1 MKRKILVLLSIACLI
16 IAAAFIS
23 SCGKG
28 TKGLEFIE
36 ISDTECGVKC
46 GEAVDATE
54 IVIPKKHD
62 GKVVTTIMS
71 TGFSKCDKLVSVTI
85 PKTIKKIEKG
95 AFYNCT
101 SLENVYFKGK
111 IKDWCNIEFE
121 LGNSS
126 PMDQAEHFFVKG
138 RELKNLKLKKIEA
151 IKSYT
156 FFGFDY
162 LESFEADK
170 NLTAIGE
177 NAFAGCVGLSSVKLP
192 SSLAKLE
199 KLCFSNCKKLK
210 EIVIPASTSQ
220 IHRLA
225 FYEAGLNTVTF
236 EDTEKWFTT
245 TNPDA
250 TRGDK
255 YDVTDPELNAYY
267 FIRTASG
274 YLKRVL
280 PTT

>member
-1 MKRKILVLLSIACLI
+1 MKRKILILLFIMALI
-16 IAAAFIS
+16 VAATFIS
-23 SCGKG
+23 SCGKI

-62 GKVVTTIMS
+62 GKKVTTIMS

-85 PKTIKKIEKG
+85 PKTITKIEKG

-101 SLENVYFKGK
+101 ALENVYYKGK
-111 IKDWCNIEFE
+111 IKDWCNIDFE

-138 RELKNLKLKKIEA
+138 KELINLKLKKVDT

-156 FFGFDY
+156 FFGFDN
-162 LESFEADK
+162 LESFESDDT
-170 NLTAIGE
+170 LTAIGE
-177 NAFAGCVGLSSVKLP
+177 NAFAGCSSLSSVKLP
-192 SSLAKLE
+192 SSLVKLE

-210 EIVIPASTSQ
+210 EIVIPANTSQ
-220 IHRLA
+220 MHRLA

-236 EDTEKWFTT
+236 ENTEKWFTT
-245 TNPDA
+245 TDPEA
-250 TRGDK
+250 TKGYD
-255 YDVTDPELNAYY
+255 YDVTDPEMNAYH
-267 FIRTASG
+267 FIRTAQG
-274 YLKRVL
+274 YLKRTL
-280 PTT
+280 PKK